1 MMGEKFSRR
10 VSADQL
16 WTEEDIAD
24 SIAARMD
31 EADDDPSFIAHALGV
46 VARAPN
52 LYRLARDTGLTR
64 DGRSSV
70 RSLVCRWRPEQ
81 RHGGQGG
88 RRARPQG
95 VAHAS
100 AARGHLRR

>member
-10 VSADQL
+10 VSADHL
-16 WTEEDIAD
+16 WTEDDIAD

-64 DGRSSV
+64 DGLYEALSADGDPSNATV
-70 RSLVCRWRPEQ
+70 GKVAGALGLKVSLTPA
-81 RHGGQGG
+81 
-88 RRARPQG
+88 RRA
-95 VAHAS
+95 AT
-100 AARGHLRR
+100 